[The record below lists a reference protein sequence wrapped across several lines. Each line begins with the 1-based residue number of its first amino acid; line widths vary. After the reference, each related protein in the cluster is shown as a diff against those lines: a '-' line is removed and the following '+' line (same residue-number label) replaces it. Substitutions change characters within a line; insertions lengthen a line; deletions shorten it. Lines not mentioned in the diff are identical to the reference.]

1 MLSVNVLDIALSM
14 LASRTILL
22 CLFFIFSVV
31 LNSFFKIPA
40 VMKKAKQNL
49 HLLFLQVKEAIDIPP
64 FAADEAV
71 KDLSK
76 YLKAAIY

>member
-1 MLSVNVLDIALSM
+1 
-14 LASRTILL
+14 
-22 CLFFIFSVV
+22 
-31 LNSFFKIPA
+31 
-40 VMKKAKQNL
+40 MKKAKQNL